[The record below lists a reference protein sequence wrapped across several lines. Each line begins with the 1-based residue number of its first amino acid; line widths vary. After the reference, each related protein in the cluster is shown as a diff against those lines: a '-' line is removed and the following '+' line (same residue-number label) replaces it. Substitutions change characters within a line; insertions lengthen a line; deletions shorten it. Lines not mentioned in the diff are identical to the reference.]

1 MGHRKLSSP
10 RRGSAGFRPRKRAS
24 ELLPTPRSWPKIVSQ
39 NPKLLGFVG
48 YKVGMTHVYLIDDWP
63 NSPTNGKEIFMP
75 VTVVETPPIIP
86 LALRAY
92 SIDGKGEPNV
102 LTEYWSP
109 LSLQPDVAR
118 RIKTLSVFLKNE
130 ELKKKFEERSNNRL
144 ELIKSN
150 LDKIIYFRVLVAT
163 IPRKIPSLGKKTP
176 DLVEIQVDGGDKKS
190 QLDYILN
197 ILGKEVGIREV
208 FKEGQLVDVIGVTK
222 GKGFAGVIKRY
233 NVIEL
238 PRWHKHRK
246 GSRKVGTKG
255 PSLGTP
261 SYVPQPGQLGFHRR
275 TEYNKRILK
284 IGDDPKEINP
294 AGGFVRYGLVRNTY
308 ILLQGSVL
316 GPKKRPIFLREPIRP
331 SYVFNGAPKITYIN
345 LDSQQ
350 G

>member
-10 RRGSAGFRPRKRAS
+10 RRGSAGLRPRKRSS
-24 ELLPTPRSWPKIVSQ
+24 ELLPTPRSWPQVSFEK
-39 NPKLLGFVG
+39 PKLLGFVG
-48 YKVGMTHVYLIDDWP
+48 YKVGMTHVFLIDDRP
-63 NSPTNGKEIFMP
+63 NSPTNGKEIYVP

-92 SIDGKGEPNV
+92 TIDEKGEPNV
-102 LTEYWSP
+102 LTEYW
-109 LSLQPDVAR
+109 
-118 RIKTLSVFLKNE
+118 TLSSLNRDLIRRVKSLSEFLENE
-130 ELKKKFEERSNNRL
+130 EKKKQFEEKFSKRL

-150 LDKIIYFRVLVAT
+150 LDRILYFRILAST
-163 IPRKIPSLGKKTP
+163 IPRKILSLGKKVP
-176 DLVEIQVDGGDKKS
+176 DLVEIQIGGGDKGQ
-190 QLDYILN
+190 QLDYALS
-197 ILGKEVGIREV
+197 ILGKEVNIKEV
-208 FKEGQLVDVIGVTK
+208 FREGQLIDVIGVTK

-246 GSRKVGTKG
+246 GSRKIGTRG

-284 IGDDPKEINP
+284 ISDNVNEINP
-294 AGGFVRYGLVRNTY
+294 KGGFVRYGIVRNTY
-308 ILLQGSVL
+308 ILLQGSII
-316 GPKKRPIFLREPIRP
+316 GSKKRPIFLREPIRP
-331 SYVFNGAPKITYIN
+331 YYDFNSAPKITYIN
-345 LDSQQ
+345 LNSQQ